1 LKLMVKLVRASTV
14 NFDVRN
20 LALQIVRDVKQKA
33 WLDEVKAIH
42 QYVRDNIRYVK
53 DIRGVETIAT
63 PEQTM
68 IMGQGDCD
76 DKSILVASL
85 LEAIGHPTRFVAV
98 SMNNDDFCHV
108 LVETRLGD
116 KWIPVETTE
125 PVELGWYPPKVK
137 QRLVYHV

>member
-1 LKLMVKLVRASTV
+1 MVKLVRASTV